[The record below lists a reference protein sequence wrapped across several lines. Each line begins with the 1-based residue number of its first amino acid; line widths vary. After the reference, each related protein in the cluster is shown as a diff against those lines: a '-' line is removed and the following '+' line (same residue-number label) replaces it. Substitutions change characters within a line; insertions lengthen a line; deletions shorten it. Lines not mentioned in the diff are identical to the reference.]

1 MLKLQPTKGI
11 FLLVTLLGF
20 GVNALAQQSTADQ
33 EPAVASGNTQSQQ
46 VAATPVTPADHAV
59 IVTAPSTTAP
69 ASHKAAECVGPV
81 SFCNIYFGS

>member
-20 GVNALAQQSTADQ
+20 GVNAFAQQSTADH
-33 EPAVASGNTQSQQ
+33 EPAVAAGNTQSQQ
-46 VAATPVTPADHAV
+46 VAATQVAPDDHAA

-69 ASHKAAECVGPV
+69 ASRKAAECVGPV